1 MLTGSRSFG
10 KSEAQRPA
18 SSPSRGRD
26 SRPGGPRDSPYVG
39 GPLVAGVVTTSGGHK
54 GGWGQRPWAGPHG
67 PHQPQTG
74 VAIKGHHLL
83 FSPFLSQGR
92 WNLEKV

>member
-1 MLTGSRSFG
+1 M
-10 KSEAQRPA
+10 
-18 SSPSRGRD
+18 
-26 SRPGGPRDSPYVG
+26 
-39 GPLVAGVVTTSGGHK
+39 AGVVTASGGHK
-54 GGWGQRPWAGPHG
+54 RGWGQRPWEGPHG

-83 FSPFLSQGR
+83 FSPFLSQGC